1 MSQSKHSPECVST
14 RLQGLLHALLSQ
26 TLQFFS
32 LKQSVGEHL
41 KVLSGTDEGLGTLR
55 LGERDKRFLS

>member
-1 MSQSKHSPECVST
+1 MCIYEVT
-14 RLQGLLHALLSQ
+14 RA
-26 TLQFFS
+26 TPCTVIPDITIFS

-55 LGERDKRFLS
+55 LGEKDKRFLS